1 MKLQLIQM
9 LVSLFSHPLQLY
21 IDYKTLFKET
31 DKTKPINNYGSS
43 KLKFEKYLNYN
54 KKVSHVI
61 LRFFNVTG
69 NYYIKGININKNDSV
84 ILKLYKTYK
93 KQKKLF
99 YIASIKKNSTRR
111 DFIHIKDLINI
122 IEKTIYNKKKFLTLN
137 CGYGKSISIFK
148 IINEFEKNINIH
160 LKKFIKLKNQVIP
173 LK

>member
-1 MKLQLIQM
+1 MYEAAINSN
-9 LVSLFSHPLQLY
+9 VSKFIFASSAAVY
-21 IDYKTLFKET
+21 GDYKTLFKET

-93 KQKKLF
+93 KTKKAILYSF
-99 YIASIKKNSTRR
+99 
-111 DFIHIKDLINI
+111 
-122 IEKTIYNKKKFLTLN
+122 
-137 CGYGKSISIFK
+137 
-148 IINEFEKNINIH
+148 
-160 LKKFIKLKNQVIP
+160 
-173 LK
+173 